1 MHQMIKIVAPNGNAI
16 IFRFPGENGIC
27 PYQMLRRY
35 KFLNKLE
42 KFTLNNFH
50 LDIASKV
57 HK

>member
-42 KFTLNNFH
+42 KFTLKQFSLRH
-50 LDIASKV
+50 C
-57 HK
+57 